1 MGADFWE
8 KEKDILAEYLKSSKA
23 ADGLCE
29 VIHMIGDNL
38 SKYFP
43 YQKDD
48 VNELS
53 DEISYESN

>member
-1 MGADFWE
+1 VGAGFWE
-8 KEKDILAEYLKSSKA
+8 QEKELLSGYLKSGRQ

-29 VIHMIGDNL
+29 VVKMVGERL
-38 SKYFP
+38 AEYFP

-53 DEISYESN
+53 DEISYEVE